1 MATGHLR
8 PIENKK
14 GKSWQI
20 VLELERDPVT
30 GKRERR
36 CKTVKG
42 SKKQVNYETALAFIR
57 YSGIA
62 YIKVGNRYRV
72 AEEHL
77 NKFLLRQGHKD
88 VPLQ

>member
-1 MATGHLR
+1 MKMLTPRDVA
-8 PIENKK
+8 E
-14 GKSWQI
+14 
-20 VLELERDPVT
+20 VL
-30 GKRERR
+30 
-36 CKTVKG
+36 
-42 SKKQVNYETALAFIR
+42 QVNYETALAFIR